1 MARKKIREYDSK
13 RLLKEQLKR
22 LTGIDLQICSAQ
34 MASFGDIGV
43 AAGINILFAVAFL
56 LAFAFL
62 RLQPI
67 NDRVHF
73 PKWYIKGLRSS
84 PMHLG
89 SSVSKFVNLD
99 WRSYVRFL
107 NWVPDALSMPEPE
120 LIDHAGLDSA
130 VYLQIYLLGL
140 KVFVP
145 VALLAWSILVP
156 VNWTNNTLAKA
167 LATDKWFWTHIVMAY
182 AFTFWTCYTLLKEY
196 ATVAKMRLHFLAS
209 ERRRPDQFTVL
220 VRNVPPDPDES
231 VSELVEHFFMVNHPN
246 HYLTNQVVINANKLA
261 ELVNEKKS
269 KQNWLD
275 YFQIKYSRNQS
286 KRPMTK
292 TGFLGLCGT
301 KVDVID
307 YQTAEIERLSKELR
321 ILYLLLLCRRS
332 RTLTMATVITYVSIA
347 YNHFSSSESPIHLT
361 LSSPSKPFFRT
372 HYLLRTMA
380 RKKIREYDSKRLL
393 KEHLKRL
400 TGIDLQIC
408 SAQVTESTDFTDL
421 TNKEAWL
428 SSTKLVVK
436 PDMLFG
442 KRGKSGLV
450 ALNLDLTQVAGF
462 VKERLG
468 VELRWEVIVSER
480 LGCTIRFSEC
490 GGIEIEENW
499 DKVKT
504 IFLPTEKPMNLD
516 ACAPL
521 IATLP
526 LEEFVVTLDH
536 SNFTDFVAK
545 HKFIEVEFYAPWC
558 GHCKKL
564 APEYEKAASVLSTL
578 DPPVVLAKVDANVDQ
593 NKVIANGFEVKGY
606 PTLKILRYGGSAVQ
620 EFKGPRDADGI
631 VALCKKAK
639 WARILSEIDQG

>member
-1 MARKKIREYDSK
+1 
-13 RLLKEQLKR
+13 
-22 LTGIDLQICSAQ
+22 

-43 AAGINILFAVAFL
+43 AAGINILFAGL
-56 LAFAFL
+56 
-62 RLQPI
+62 
-67 NDRVHF
+67 F
-73 PKWYIKGLRSS
+73 PKMVYQGFTEQ

-167 LATDKWFWTHIVMAY
+167 LAIDKVQYSDIDKLSISNIPYGSLRFWTHIVMAY

-275 YFQIKYSRNQS
+275 YYQIKYSRNQS

-307 YQTAEIERLSKELR
+307 YQTAEIERPSKELR

-436 PDMLFG
+436 PDMFG

-450 ALNLDLTQVAGF
+450 ALNLDLAQVAGF

-468 VELRWEVIVSER
+468 VEVEMGGCKAPITTFIVEPFVPHDQEYYLSIVSER

-526 LEEFVVTLDH
+526 LEE
-536 SNFTDFVAK
+536 
-545 HKFIEVEFYAPWC
+545 C
-558 GHCKKL
+558 GHCKKF
-564 APEYEKAASVLSTL
+564 ASGYEKAASVLSTL

-631 VALCKKAK
+631 VAYVKKQSGPTSYLKLIKDDFAQYRRNMERHGDVF
-639 WARILSEIDQG
+639 WVL

>member
-1 MARKKIREYDSK
+1 
-13 RLLKEQLKR
+13 
-22 LTGIDLQICSAQ
+22 

-43 AAGINILFAVAFL
+43 AAGINILFVVAFL

-67 NDRVHF
+67 NDRVYF

-167 LATDKWFWTHIVMAY
+167 LATDKVQYSDIDKLSISNIPYGSLRFWTHIVMAY

-231 VSELVEHFFMVNHPN
+231 V
-246 HYLTNQVVINANKLA
+246 VINANKLA

-275 YFQIKYSRNQS
+275 YYQIKYSRNQS

-292 TGFLGLCGT
+292 STGFLGLYGT

-307 YQTAEIERLSKELR
+307 YQTAEIERLSKEV
-321 ILYLLLLCRRS
+321 IFW
-332 RTLTMATVITYVSIA
+332 LTTNFVPAATV
-347 YNHFSSSESPIHLT
+347 
-361 LSSPSKPFFRT
+361 
-372 HYLLRTMA
+372 
-380 RKKIREYDSKRLL
+380 
-393 KEHLKRL
+393 
-400 TGIDLQIC
+400 
-408 SAQVTESTDFTDL
+408 
-421 TNKEAWL
+421 
-428 SSTKLVVK
+428 
-436 PDMLFG
+436 
-442 KRGKSGLV
+442 
-450 ALNLDLTQVAGF
+450 
-462 VKERLG
+462 
-468 VELRWEVIVSER
+468 
-480 LGCTIRFSEC
+480 
-490 GGIEIEENW
+490 
-499 DKVKT
+499 
-504 IFLPTEKPMNLD
+504 
-516 ACAPL
+516 
-521 IATLP
+521 
-526 LEEFVVTLDH
+526 
-536 SNFTDFVAK
+536 
-545 HKFIEVEFYAPWC
+545 
-558 GHCKKL
+558 
-564 APEYEKAASVLSTL
+564 
-578 DPPVVLAKVDANVDQ
+578 
-593 NKVIANGFEVKGY
+593 
-606 PTLKILRYGGSAVQ
+606 SAVTY
-620 EFKGPRDADGI
+620 FDDGDCDYVCEHCLQPLLI
-631 VALCKKAK
+631 V
-639 WARILSEIDQG
+639 

>member
-1 MARKKIREYDSK
+1 
-13 RLLKEQLKR
+13 
-22 LTGIDLQICSAQ
+22 

-67 NDRVHF
+67 NDRVYF

-167 LATDKWFWTHIVMAY
+167 LATDKVQYSDIDKLSISNIPYGSLRFWTHIVMAY

-307 YQTAEIERLSKELR
+307 YQTAEIERLSKEV
-321 ILYLLLLCRRS
+321 IFW
-332 RTLTMATVITYVSIA
+332 LTTNFVPAATV
-347 YNHFSSSESPIHLT
+347 
-361 LSSPSKPFFRT
+361 
-372 HYLLRTMA
+372 
-380 RKKIREYDSKRLL
+380 
-393 KEHLKRL
+393 
-400 TGIDLQIC
+400 
-408 SAQVTESTDFTDL
+408 
-421 TNKEAWL
+421 
-428 SSTKLVVK
+428 
-436 PDMLFG
+436 
-442 KRGKSGLV
+442 
-450 ALNLDLTQVAGF
+450 
-462 VKERLG
+462 
-468 VELRWEVIVSER
+468 
-480 LGCTIRFSEC
+480 
-490 GGIEIEENW
+490 
-499 DKVKT
+499 
-504 IFLPTEKPMNLD
+504 
-516 ACAPL
+516 
-521 IATLP
+521 
-526 LEEFVVTLDH
+526 
-536 SNFTDFVAK
+536 
-545 HKFIEVEFYAPWC
+545 
-558 GHCKKL
+558 
-564 APEYEKAASVLSTL
+564 
-578 DPPVVLAKVDANVDQ
+578 
-593 NKVIANGFEVKGY
+593 
-606 PTLKILRYGGSAVQ
+606 SAVTY
-620 EFKGPRDADGI
+620 FDDGDCDYVCEHCLQPLLI
-631 VALCKKAK
+631 V
-639 WARILSEIDQG
+639 

>member
-1 MARKKIREYDSK
+1 
-13 RLLKEQLKR
+13 
-22 LTGIDLQICSAQ
+22 

-43 AAGINILFAVAFL
+43 AAGINILFAGL
-56 LAFAFL
+56 
-62 RLQPI
+62 
-67 NDRVHF
+67 F
-73 PKWYIKGLRSS
+73 PKMVYQGFTEQ

-275 YFQIKYSRNQS
+275 YYQIKYSRNQS

-307 YQTAEIERLSKELR
+307 YQTAEIERPSKECFN
-321 ILYLLLLCRRS
+321 ILETS
-332 RTLTMATVITYVSIA
+332 AEQTTAVEAAEIESEDGGESLTNFIQI
-347 YNHFSSSESPIHLT
+347 
-361 LSSPSKPFFRT
+361 FFRPVIALGFPLFASIRAIET
-372 HYLLRTMA
+372 GSLFHM
-380 RKKIREYDSKRLL
+380 RKLVTYWILFSLISLFEYAFVKIIEWIPFWSC
-393 KEHLKRL
+393 
-400 TGIDLQIC
+400 I
-408 SAQVTESTDFTDL
+408 
-421 TNKEAWL
+421 
-428 SSTKLVVK
+428 KLVVIFWLVI
-436 PDMLFG
+436 PHFH
-442 KRGKSGLV
+442 GLS
-450 ALNLDLTQVAGF
+450 AGGAPPRF
-462 VKERLG
+462 LIIDDGWQQIGSVIKEDPNCVVQEGAQFANRLIG
-468 VELRWEVIVSER
+468 
-480 LGCTIRFSEC
+480 
-490 GGIEIEENW
+490 IEENAKFQKNEKA
-499 DKVKT
+499 DEQESGLKHVVKNAKQQHDVKIWISSIAVFEAT
-504 IFLPTEKPMNLD
+504 NENNWLVEKLLQLIFNHSHLGESHN
-516 ACAPL
+516 
-521 IATLP
+521 
-526 LEEFVVTLDH
+526 EEFFISYMCGSWYCLAVISLSIPERERERFTMVV
-536 SNFTDFVAK
+536 
-545 HKFIEVEFYAPWC
+545 C
-558 GHCKKL
+558 GS
-564 APEYEKAASVLSTL
+564 A
-578 DPPVVLAKVDANVDQ
+578 
-593 NKVIANGFEVKGY
+593 
-606 PTLKILRYGGSAVQ
+606 GGSRRRWWQ
-620 EFKGPRDADGI
+620 IMSFPF
-631 VALCKKAK
+631 L
-639 WARILSEIDQG
+639 LSSQLFLKVN